1 MMSTTYYIADRY
13 NKKRFENPLV
23 TVNNS
28 GIVWKKCVVEEQPVN
43 GLEDLIKFFSKKDRQ
58 ERYALE
64 DESGKTYTLNDLMDL
79 LK

>member
-1 MMSTTYYIADRY
+1 MSTTYYIADRY

-43 GLEDLIKFFSKKDRQ
+43 GLVI
-58 ERYALE
+58 
-64 DESGKTYTLNDLMDL
+64 
-79 LK
+79 